1 MKCVIEFPNGK
12 MAYIELMDEG
22 VDDMGLWEY
31 IEKYDEE
38 NGTDLWNLLD
48 AEDTIIIDEDDAYRV
63 PPMSDDDYQSL
74 RDRYECRNSPR
85 VADDDIEEDE

>member
-22 VDDMGLWEY
+22 VDDMGLWDY
-31 IEKYDEE
+31 IAKYDEE
-38 NGTDLWNLLD
+38 NGTDLWSLLD
-48 AEDTIIIDEDDAYRV
+48 TEDTIIIDEDDAYRV

-74 RDRYECRNSPR
+74 LDRCERRCKNLFLG
-85 VADDDIEEDE
+85 D

>member
-22 VDDMGLWEY
+22 ADDMGLWEY

-38 NGTDLWNLLD
+38 NDSDLWNLLD
-48 AEDTIIIDEDDAYRV
+48 TKDKIIIDKEDAYRV
-63 PPMSDDDYQSL
+63 PPMTDDDYQLL
-74 RDRYECRNSPR
+74 RDRYERRRKNLFLG
-85 VADDDIEEDE
+85 D